1 MAAIFQDGHHRSEAI
16 KSYKGLFGDTSM
28 KIGMSSLCGSL
39 DNSPPTATW
48 NVKMAAIF
56 QDGCQLSAL
65 EGNFFLFACKFICYL
80 FDLYMVS

>member
-1 MAAIFQDGHHRSEAI
+1 MNSLHGSLDKKIQWANWNFKMAAIFQDGHHRGEAI
-16 KSYKGLFGDTSM
+16 KSYKGLFGGTSM

-56 QDGCQLSAL
+56 QDGYHLNGA
-65 EGNFFLFACKFICYL
+65 N
-80 FDLYMVS
+80 